1 MAHQRIAASLA
12 SIPLSL
18 VIPGWSTL
26 VGQTPLSAC
35 ACKRLSTVNTKPNTA
50 ADGNA
55 SFGCPFTEMV
65 TAKAWVLKKQFEGFP
80 KTSDFDLK
88 EIELPNLKD
97 GELLLESVFL
107 SVDPYMRAYSRRDMK
122 EGDIMIGTQVARIV
136 ESKNPAFTVGAFV
149 VADSG
154 WRTHFISDGKNLHLL
169 PSSWP
174 ESLPISLALG
184 TVGMPGL
191 TAYFGLLEVCKMKP
205 GETVLVNAAAGAVGS
220 VVGQLAKI
228 GGCKVVGCAGSDDK
242 VAYLKKIGFDE
253 AFNYRT
259 IKSLDEA
266 LSKASPDGYD
276 CFFDNVGGEFASVAI
291 NHMKKY
297 GRIAVCGAISLYNDS
312 VPQKGP
318 YMQIPMI
325 FKELRMEGF
334 LVSRWKNRL
343 EEGVKAL
350 LKWVVEGKVKYH
362 EQVTEGF
369 ENMPMAFIGMLKG
382 ENLGKA
388 VVKV

>member
-1 MAHQRIAASLA
+1 M
-12 SIPLSL
+12 
-18 VIPGWSTL
+18 VI
-26 VGQTPLSAC
+26 
-35 ACKRLSTVNTKPNTA
+35 
-50 ADGNA
+50 
-55 SFGCPFTEMV
+55 
-65 TAKAWVLKKQFEGFP
+65 AKAWVLQKHFDGFP

-88 EIELPNLKD
+88 KIELPILKD
-97 GELLLESVFL
+97 GGEQKLLLESVFL
-107 SVDPYMRAYSRRDMK
+107 SVDPYMRPYSRRDMK

-149 VADSG
+149 MANRG
-154 WRTHFISDGKNLHLL
+154 WRTHFISDGKDLQLL
-169 PSSWP
+169 PSNWP
-174 ESLPISLALG
+174 ESLPKSLALG
-184 TVGMPGL
+184 TLGLPGL

-228 GGCKVVGCAGSDDK
+228 GGSKVVGSAGSDDK
-242 VAYLKKIGFDE
+242 VSYLKKIGFDE
-253 AFNYRT
+253 AFNYKT
-259 IKSLDEA
+259 VKSLDEA
-266 LSKASPDGYD
+266 LRKASPDGYD
-276 CFFDNVGGEFASVAI
+276 CFFDNVKFASVAI
-291 NHMKKY
+291 NQMKKY
-297 GRIAVCGAISLYNDS
+297 GRIAVCGAISQCNDS

-318 YMQIPMI
+318 YVQIPML
-325 FKELRMEGF
+325 FKELQMEGF
-334 LVSRWKNRL
+334 IVTRWNSRR
-343 EEGVKAL
+343 EEGLQAL

>member
-1 MAHQRIAASLA
+1 
-12 SIPLSL
+12 
-18 VIPGWSTL
+18 
-26 VGQTPLSAC
+26 
-35 ACKRLSTVNTKPNTA
+35 
-50 ADGNA
+50 
-55 SFGCPFTEMV
+55 MV
-65 TAKAWVLKKQFEGFP
+65 TAKVWVLKKHFEGFP

-88 EIELPNLKD
+88 KIELPKLKD
-97 GELLLESVFL
+97 GGEVLPLLLESVFL

-122 EGDIMIGTQVARIV
+122 EGDVMIGTQVARIV

-149 VADSG
+149 VADHG
-154 WRTHFISDGKNLHLL
+154 WRTHFISNGKDLHLL

-174 ESLPISLALG
+174 ESLPRSLALG

-242 VAYLKKIGFDE
+242 VAYLKKLGFDE
-253 AFNYRT
+253 AFNYKT
-259 IKSLDEA
+259 VTSLDEA
-266 LSKASPDGYD
+266 LRKASPDGYD
-276 CFFDNVGGEFASVAI
+276 CFFDNVKFASIAI
-291 NHMKKY
+291 NQMKKY
-297 GRIAVCGAISLYNDS
+297 GRIAICGAISLYNDS

-334 LVSRWKNRL
+334 IVSRWNNRR

-382 ENLGKA
+382 ENIGKA

>member
-1 MAHQRIAASLA
+1 
-12 SIPLSL
+12 
-18 VIPGWSTL
+18 
-26 VGQTPLSAC
+26 
-35 ACKRLSTVNTKPNTA
+35 
-50 ADGNA
+50 
-55 SFGCPFTEMV
+55 MV
-65 TAKAWVLKKQFEGFP
+65 TAKAWVLKKHFEGFP
-80 KTSDFDLK
+80 KISDFDLK
-88 EIELPNLKD
+88 KIELPNLKD

-107 SVDPYMRAYSRRDMK
+107 SVDPYMRVYSRRHMK

-136 ESKNPAFTVGAFV
+136 ESKNPAFTVGTFV

-154 WRTHFISDGKNLHLL
+154 WRTHFISDGKDLRLL
-169 PSSWP
+169 PSNWP
-174 ESLPISLALG
+174 ESLPRSLALG

-191 TAYFGLLEVCKMKP
+191 TAYFGLLEICKMKP

-253 AFNYRT
+253 AFNYKT

-266 LSKASPDGYD
+266 LRKASPDGYD
-276 CFFDNVGGEFASVAI
+276 CFFDNVGGEFASIAI

-297 GRIAVCGAISLYNDS
+297 GRIAICGAISLYNDS
-312 VPQKGP
+312 MPQKGP

-334 LVSRWKNRL
+334 IVSRWNNRR
-343 EEGVKAL
+343 EEGVNTL

-388 VVKV
+388 VVKI

>member
-1 MAHQRIAASLA
+1 MAAEDNFPATS
-12 SIPLSL
+12 S
-18 VIPGWSTL
+18 
-26 VGQTPLSAC
+26 
-35 ACKRLSTVNTKPNTA
+35 K
-50 ADGNA
+50 
-55 SFGCPFTEMV
+55 MV
-65 TAKAWVLKKQFEGFP
+65 TAKVWVLKKHFEGFP
-80 KTSDFDLK
+80 KPSDFDLK
-88 EIELPNLKD
+88 KIELPSLQN

-107 SVDPYMRAYSRRDMK
+107 SVDPYMRPYSQRDMK

-136 ESKNPAFTVGAFV
+136 ESKNPAFAVGAFV
-149 VADSG
+149 VANSG
-154 WRTHFISDGKNLHLL
+154 WRSHFISDGKGLHLL

-174 ESLPISLALG
+174 ESLPKSLALG

-191 TAYFGLLEVCKMKP
+191 TAYFGLFEVCKMKP

-242 VAYLKKIGFDE
+242 VAYLKKLGFDE
-253 AFNYRT
+253 AFNYKT
-259 IKSLDEA
+259 VTSLDEA

-276 CFFDNVGGEFASVAI
+276 CFFDNVGGEFSSVAI
-291 NHMKKY
+291 NHMKKH
-297 GRIAVCGAISLYNDS
+297 GRIAVCGAISQYNDS

-318 YMQIPMI
+318 YVQIPMI

-334 LVSRWKNRL
+334 IVTRWNNRR
-343 EEGVKAL
+343 EEGQKAL
-350 LKWVVEGKVKYH
+350 LKWVLEGKVKFH

-369 ENMPMAFIGMLKG
+369 ENMPAAFIGMLRG

-388 VVKV
+388 IVKV